1 MRPILLPQKL
11 VVLVVVIV
19 PFLATILALG
29 LLWKRAV
36 HWSDLALLAMMYTLV
51 GLGVTAGFHRM
62 LTHRSFRP
70 HPVAKGI
77 LLVLGSMAFE
87 GPALKW
93 AATHIKHHAQ
103 ADRQGDPHSPL
114 EGFFHAHLG
123 WFFSEHDA
131 DPHVY
136 CRNLVADPLVVFVS
150 RTFWLWSVLSLLIPF
165 AIGGWTGLLWGGLVR
180 MFLTHHVTWSVNS
193 VCHLFGKRAFETN
206 DQSRNEWMVGLLA
219 FGEGWHNNHH
229 AFPRSAFHGLH
240 WWQFDLSGYLIWTLE
255 RLGLAHDVYRIPP
268 ASRARRAP
276 GRKDGVSGR
285 TPAMSD
291 EVPTHV

>member
-1 MRPILLPQKL
+1 MRPIPLPQKL
-11 VVLVVVIV
+11 TVLVVVIV

-36 HWSDLALLAMMYTLV
+36 HWSDFALLAMMYTLV

-70 HPVAKGI
+70 HPIVNGI

-165 AIGGWTGLLWGGLVR
+165 AIGGWTGLLWGDWCACSSRTTSPGASIRCAICLGSVR
-180 MFLTHHVTWSVNS
+180 SRPTI
-193 VCHLFGKRAFETN
+193 RAAT
-206 DQSRNEWMVGLLA
+206 S
-219 FGEGWHNNHH
+219 GWW
-229 AFPRSAFHGLH
+229 GCWL
-240 WWQFDLSGYLIWTLE
+240 LE
-255 RLGLAHDVYRIPP
+255 RGGITITMPSRAQPSIACTGGSSISPAISSGRLNGS
-268 ASRARRAP
+268 ASRMTSTASPSPHEHGVPLA
-276 GRKDGVSGR
+276 GRMVYQEER
-285 TPAMSD
+285 LL
-291 EVPTHV
+291 